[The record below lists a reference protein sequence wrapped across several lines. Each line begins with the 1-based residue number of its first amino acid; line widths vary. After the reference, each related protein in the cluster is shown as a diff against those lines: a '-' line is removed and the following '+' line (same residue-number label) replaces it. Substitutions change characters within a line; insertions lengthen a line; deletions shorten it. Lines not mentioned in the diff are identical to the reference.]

1 MNKNLLSNNTYFLNS
16 HAKVLFDEY
25 NLALK
30 NKMWASVI
38 ILSLTIIDNVIMD
51 ERSLNYID
59 GLDLNDFKRSK
70 NLKWLRIRR
79 NQILHYEGPIEGFYG
94 SNDSKN
100 ALKEDSKKA
109 IKVMDVGLEKLFIR
123 TSNFI

>member
-38 ILSLTIIDNVIMD
+38 ILSLTIVDNILTH
-51 ERSLNYID
+51 ERTLDYID
-59 GLDLNDFKRSK
+59 GLDLNEFKRSK
-70 NLKWLRIRR
+70 NLQWLRIRR
-79 NQILHYEGPIEGFYG
+79 NKILHYEGPTEGFYG
-94 SNDSKN
+94 NNDS
-100 ALKEDSKKA
+100 LKVLKLDAKRA
-109 IKVMDVGLEKLFIR
+109 EKIMNVELLKIF
-123 TSNFI
+123 N

>member
-38 ILSLTIIDNVIMD
+38 ILSLTIVDNILTD
-51 ERSLNYID
+51 ERTLNYID
-59 GLDLNDFKRSK
+59 ALDLNEFKRSK
-70 NLKWLRIRR
+70 DLQWLRIRR
-79 NQILHYEGPIEGFYG
+79 NKILHYEGPIEGFYG
-94 SNDSKN
+94 NNDS
-100 ALKEDSKKA
+100 LKVLK
-109 IKVMDVGLEKLFIR
+109 LEAKRAEKIINIELLKIF
-123 TSNFI
+123 N